1 MPLLL
6 FTQSILATESAL
18 WTQFKQAK
26 LSATEPT
33 LPDFSYAGYNYS
45 ETPIP
50 DTSSWPIFDVTN
62 YGAVVNDGNYDDA
75 AIQATINAAQA
86 AGSGIVSFPAGRL
99 MLSPN
104 TTVGENIFVT
114 GSNILLRGSGSGEDG
129 TILFKDKMKV
139 ENGRFIFEIGPTD
152 TSESELTTVVSAAP
166 RQSYA
171 IEVADASSWSL
182 GQRISSPCTSL
193 SYAAE

>member
-1 MPLLL
+1 MPFLFDRNITRILCVMPLLM

-62 YGAVVNDGNYDDA
+62 YGAVVNDGNYDDEDCLR
-75 AIQATINAAQA
+75 ITI
-86 AGSGIVSFPAGRL
+86 
-99 MLSPN
+99 
-104 TTVGENIFVT
+104 E
-114 GSNILLRGSGSGEDG
+114 
-129 TILFKDKMKV
+129 
-139 ENGRFIFEIGPTD
+139 
-152 TSESELTTVVSAAP
+152 
-166 RQSYA
+166 
-171 IEVADASSWSL
+171 
-182 GQRISSPCTSL
+182 
-193 SYAAE
+193 

>member
-1 MPLLL
+1 MCFMSLLL
-6 FTQSILATESAL
+6 NSAREHHHM

-75 AIQATINAAQA
+75 AIQATINAAQEDA
-86 AGSGIVSFPAGRL
+86 RTIARAEVL
-99 MLSPN
+99 DQ
-104 TTVGENIFVT
+104 
-114 GSNILLRGSGSGEDG
+114 RGN
-129 TILFKDKMKV
+129 L
-139 ENGRFIFEIGPTD
+139 GPM
-152 TSESELTTVVSAAP
+152 
-166 RQSYA
+166 Q
-171 IEVADASSWSL
+171 
-182 GQRISSPCTSL
+182 
-193 SYAAE
+193 

>member
-1 MPLLL
+1 MTFLFDRTITRMLCVILLKL

-75 AIQATINAAQA
+75 AIQATIDAAKA
-86 AGSGIVSFPAGRL
+86 AGSGIVSFPA
-99 MLSPN
+99 
-104 TTVGENIFVT
+104 
-114 GSNILLRGSGSGEDG
+114 
-129 TILFKDKMKV
+129 
-139 ENGRFIFEIGPTD
+139 
-152 TSESELTTVVSAAP
+152 
-166 RQSYA
+166 
-171 IEVADASSWSL
+171 
-182 GQRISSPCTSL
+182 
-193 SYAAE
+193 